1 MSVIVVGAGPTGL
14 LLAGD
19 LAAAGIAVRV
29 LEKRSLESNLTRA
42 FALHARALEY
52 LDARGLADEL
62 VAQGF
67 PVDELRVALGSGQQA
82 TLSLRHP
89 ESRFPFVLMVQQART
104 EQLLLRRAEELGA
117 EIVRG
122 AEVIDVRERG
132 EEVEAEIRGEK
143 RMERASYLIGADGA
157 HSVVRERLGI
167 EFRGTPYGTRLLLA
181 DVRLREPLPAAIN
194 PFIGKDGVALLPP
207 YGDGWFR
214 ATIWDRRARATALD
228 EPLSVEEIADSLA
241 RISNGAVHAEEM
253 RWSTRFLSERRHARH
268 YRRGRIFLAGDAAH
282 THSPMGAMGMSVGIL
297 DAGNLSWKLVAA
309 LRGWAPAWLLDSYET
324 ERAPHARRTIA
335 ISDLILRAALAPRP
349 LQPLRAYLLPR
360 LLRAPA
366 MMNRARLLVSSL
378 GVRYTAPPGVPK
390 VSRLGERVSDRMLA
404 IGEGHERLY
413 SLMNGV
419 DFILLDGTSERF
431 IEEIAERW
439 RGRLLYIQTSSAL
452 EAGARVQL
460 IRPDAYLAWES
471 SSRDPS
477 ALRDA
482 LESALE
488 AWLGGG

>member
-335 ISDLILRAALAPRP
+335 ISDLLAISAGDTHTCALDVAGGVRCWGYNGEGQTKVPKG
-349 LQPLRAYLLPR
+349 LLP
-360 LLRAPA
+360 A
-366 MMNRARLLVSSL
+366 S
-378 GVRYTAPPGVPK
+378 
-390 VSRLGERVSDRMLA
+390 A
-404 IGEGHERLY
+404 ISAGGSH
-413 SLMNGV
+413 SC
-419 DFILLDGTSERF
+419 
-431 IEEIAERW
+431 
-439 RGRLLYIQTSSAL
+439 AL
-452 EAGARVQL
+452 EAGGS
-460 IRPDAYLAWES
+460 IRCWGYNYHGQTSVPENLPAAIAISAGRSHTCALSAEGAVRCWGLNES
-471 SSRDPS
+471 GQTNVPGPPQRS
-477 ALRDA
+477 
-482 LESALE
+482 
-488 AWLGGG
+488 GG